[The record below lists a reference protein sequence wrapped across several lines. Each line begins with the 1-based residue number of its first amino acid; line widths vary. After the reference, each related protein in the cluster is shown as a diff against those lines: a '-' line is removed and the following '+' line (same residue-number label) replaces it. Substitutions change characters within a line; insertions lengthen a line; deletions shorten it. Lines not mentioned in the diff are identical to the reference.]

1 MKGGKQFAKFLTK
14 GFPEMDHATSLIEMF
29 IPNGCCLP
37 NGSLKIYFVLEAEED
52 FLPIL
57 PTIGD
62 ARLGCTTLVS
72 QESASLFGRFKL
84 CGGLDLSSKMVGMH
98 KDFWSIVAA
107 SHLL

>member
-1 MKGGKQFAKFLTK
+1 
-14 GFPEMDHATSLIEMF
+14 MDHATSLIEMF

-84 CGGLDLSSKMVGMH
+84 CGDLTYQEKWWECIKIFGL
-98 KDFWSIVAA
+98 
-107 SHLL
+107 LLLHRILCNAEWVWFPRHVCWELM